1 MNTLGN
7 KLRVPVFGQ
16 SHAPAIGCVV
26 EGLPAGFAPDLE
38 RLGAFMARRAP
49 GRNAWSTNRRE
60 DDVPEILSGLVEGR
74 TINLMDT
81 KGIIVASSD
90 PARVGS
96 FHQGAMEAV
105 RTGKMVNITKE
116 QVPDFSGAR
125 EGCNMPLRVNGAII
139 GVVGIR
145 GDPPEIQA
153 LAHLLE
159 VYAAKYFQLE
169 AMASPR
175 LAEGELRRMPG
186 HRAGEFT
193 MYYWWYITLSNM
205 SKAVLWEPLMHSFV
219 CGCAWAF
226 RCW

>member
-1 MNTLGN
+1 ML
-7 KLRVPVFGQ
+7 LQPLAREM
-16 SHAPAIGCVV
+16 V
-26 EGLPAGFAPDLE
+26 EA
-38 RLGAFMARRAP
+38 
-49 GRNAWSTNRRE
+49 
-60 DDVPEILSGLVEGR
+60 VSGLVEGR

-116 QVPDFSGAR
+116 QVPDYSGAR

-153 LAHLLE
+153 LADQLTAGKKTELE
-159 VYAAKYFQLE
+159 KADALCEWIATHIYYDYVDLKAHIDDIKDQSAA
-169 AMASPR
+169 
-175 LAEGELRRMPG
+175 
-186 HRAGEFT
+186 
-193 MYYWWYITLSNM
+193 
-205 SKAVLWEPLMHSFV
+205 AVLERRTAICDGYSALTLAMLRAA
-219 CGCAWAF
+219 GLDAMRRRA
-226 RCW
+226 RATA